1 MSRRPAA
8 LLVALLALV
17 GVSVPVA
24 AQAQSGSYLPGI
36 DVSRWQGSIDWN
48 QVAGDGIR
56 FVFMKATDGTTIV
69 DPTYDTNLAGA
80 RANGIRVG
88 SYHFARPDGSANDAE
103 LEARW
108 FVDNA
113 SITAGSLPPVLD
125 IEVNGGLG
133 AAALTDWALDW
144 LEEVRALTGVRALVY
159 TSPNGWK
166 ERFGNTT
173 RVANAGYDLWV
184 AHWTSG
190 DPLLPASNWGGRGW
204 MVWQYTDCGRVA
216 GIGGCVDRDW
226 FNGTNLNA
234 LTIRQLSVSLQGTGE
249 GVVTGKEVGIDCGD
263 TCSRLLDAGT
273 AVTLTA
279 EAPVGSY
286 FAGWG
291 GACKNAEGDCTTTM
305 NANRNVTATF
315 VEDSE
320 APTAAVVP
328 PKGGE
333 GDTVVTFSEPV
344 SGVDDGSIVVRR
356 KGGAIA
362 QGSITC
368 VAAGG
373 GEVDC
378 VEGSVAE
385 ARFAPD
391 ADLEQG
397 ATYTVTVG
405 ANGSIVDRASN
416 GLEKAVLTFV
426 VPVPVEVEE
435 RDEGVL
441 ATWRPV
447 KSSVA
452 AGGSYVM
459 ERAAGATATFA
470 FSGTSVQWLTIVG
483 PTMGVATV
491 TIDGKLMGT
500 FDQAAGS
507 VAAKARVFKGL
518 SGGSHTLVVK
528 VLGKRGAGSSDA
540 YVAVDGFKVGTQT
553 IATPELETRWRSM
566 KSALASGG
574 SWIVSNAVGAV
585 VSYRFTGSTI
595 IWTTQVG
602 PDQGKAK
609 IIIDGKVVA
618 TVDNYAEARGSIFR
632 TYGGLGGGA
641 HTIRIVVVG
650 TARSGATGTWVT
662 VDGFTVR

>member
-1 MSRRPAA
+1 MPRRTSA
-8 LLVALLALV
+8 LLVALIAAASI
-17 GVSVPVA
+17 GVPVVA
-24 AQAQSGSYLPGI
+24 RAQSGSYLPGI
-36 DVSRWQGSIDWN
+36 DVSRWQGTIDWN

-80 RANGIRVG
+80 RSNGIRVG
-88 SYHFARPDGSANDAE
+88 SYHFARPDGSANDAK
-103 LEARW
+103 LEAKW

-133 AAALTDWALDW
+133 AAALTDWAITW

-190 DPLLPASNWGGRGW
+190 DPIVPASNWGGRGW
-204 MVWQYTDCGRVA
+204 QVWQYTDCGRVA

-234 LTIRQLSVSLQGTGE
+234 LTIRQLNVSVQGTGE
-249 GVVTGKEVGIDCGD
+249 GVVTGKDVGIDCGD
-263 TCSRLLDAGT
+263 TCARLLDAGT

-279 EAPVGSY
+279 DAPVGSY

-315 VEDSE
+315 VEDSDP
-320 APTAAVVP
+320 PTAQVVP

-333 GDTVVTFSEPV
+333 GDTVVTFGEPV
-344 SGVDDGSIVVRR
+344 RGVDDGSIVVRR

-362 QGSITC
+362 QGSISC
-368 VAAGG
+368 VATGG

-378 VEGSVAE
+378 LEGLVAE
-385 ARFAPD
+385 ARFTPD

-405 ANGSIVDRASN
+405 GNGSIVDRASN
-416 GLEKAVLTFV
+416 ALEKAVLTFV
-426 VPVPVEVEE
+426 VPVPVEIEE
-435 RDEGVL
+435 VDEDVL
-441 ATWRPV
+441 ATWRLV

-459 ERAAGATATFA
+459 ERAAGATATFT

-500 FDQAAGS
+500 FDQAAGT
-507 VAAKARVFKGL
+507 VASKARVFKGL
-518 SGGSHTLVVK
+518 SSGSHTLVVK

-540 YVAVDGFKVGTQT
+540 YVAIDGFKVGTQT
-553 IATPELETRWRSM
+553 IATPDLETRWRSM
-566 KSALASGG
+566 KSPLASGG
-574 SWIVSNAVGAV
+574 KWIVSNAAGAT
-585 VSYRFTGSTI
+585 VSYRFTGATI

-618 TVDNYAEARGSIFR
+618 TVDNYAATRGSIFR

-650 TARSGATGTWVT
+650 TARSGATGTWIT
-662 VDGFTVR
+662 IDGFTVR

>member
-17 GVSVPVA
+17 GVSLPVV

-36 DVSRWQGSIDWN
+36 DVSRWQGTIDWG
-48 QVAGDGIR
+48 QVAGDGVR

-69 DPTYDTNLAGA
+69 DPTYETNLAGA

-88 SYHFARPDGSANDAE
+88 TYHFARPDGSANDAQ

-108 FVDNA
+108 FVENA
-113 SITAGSLPPVLD
+113 TITAGSLPPVLD
-125 IEVNGGLG
+125 IEVDGGLG
-133 AAALTDWALDW
+133 ASALTDWALDW

-173 RVANAGYDLWV
+173 RVADAGYDLWI

-190 DPLLPASNWGGRGW
+190 DPVLPASGWGGRGW
-204 MVWQYTDCGRVA
+204 QVWQYTDCGRVA

-234 LTIRQLSVSLQGTGE
+234 ITIRQLSVSLQGTGE
-249 GVVTGKEVGIDCGD
+249 GVVKGKEVGIDCGD
-263 TCSRLLDAGT
+263 TCDRLLDAGT
-273 AVTLTA
+273 PVTLSATA
-279 EAPVGSY
+279 PEGSY

-315 VEDSE
+315 VEDSDP
-320 APTAAVVP
+320 PTAQVVA

-344 SGVDDGSIVVRR
+344 TGVDDGSIVVRR

-362 QGSITC
+362 RGSITC
-368 VAAGG
+368 FAAGG

-378 VEGSVAE
+378 VEGPVTE
-385 ARFAPD
+385 ARFTPD
-391 ADLEQG
+391 TDLEQG
-397 ATYTVTVG
+397 ATYAVTAG
-405 ANGSIVDRASN
+405 ANGSIVDRAKN
-416 GLEKAVLTFV
+416 ALEKALLTFV

-447 KSSVA
+447 KSSIA

-459 ERAAGATATFA
+459 ERAAGATATFE
-470 FSGTSVQWLTIVG
+470 FSGSSVQWLTIVG
-483 PTMGVATV
+483 PTMGIATV

-507 VAAKARVFKGL
+507 VATKARVFKGL

-566 KSALASGG
+566 KSSLASGG
-574 SWIVSNAVGAV
+574 AWIVSNAVGST

-609 IIIDGKVVA
+609 IVIDGKVVA
-618 TVDNYAEARGSIFR
+618 TVDNYADARGSIFR

>member
-1 MSRRPAA
+1 MSRRSAA
-8 LLVALLALV
+8 LIVALLAFV

-36 DVSRWQGSIDWN
+36 DVSRWQGTIDWG

-69 DPTYDTNLAGA
+69 DPTYDTNSAGA

-88 SYHFARPDGSANDAE
+88 SYHFARPDGSAGDAK

-173 RVANAGYDLWV
+173 RVADAGYDLWV

-190 DPLLPASNWGGRGW
+190 DPLLPASTWGGRGW
-204 MVWQYTDCGRVA
+204 QVWQYTDCGRVA

-234 LTIRQLSVSLQGTGE
+234 LTIRELSVSLEGTGE
-249 GVVTGKEVGIDCGD
+249 GTVKGKDVGIDCGD

-286 FAGWG
+286 FAGWS

-305 NANRNVTATF
+305 NANRTVSATF
-315 VEDSE
+315 IEDAD
-320 APTAAVVP
+320 APTAEVVP
-328 PKGGE
+328 PKAGE
-333 GDTVVTFSEPV
+333 GETTVRFDEPV

-362 QGSITC
+362 RGSLTC
-368 VAAGG
+368 LAAGG

-378 VEGSVAE
+378 VEGSVSE
-385 ARFAPD
+385 ARFTPD

-405 ANGSIVDRASN
+405 ANGSIVDRAKN
-416 GLEKAVLTFV
+416 ALEKAVLTFI
-426 VPVPVEVEE
+426 VPVPVEIEE

-441 ATWRPV
+441 ASWRIV
-447 KSSVA
+447 RSSVA

-459 ERAAGATATFA
+459 ERAAGATASFT
-470 FSGTSVQWLTIVG
+470 FSGSSVQWLTVVG

-528 VLGKRGAGSSDA
+528 VLGKRGAGSSDT

-553 IATPELETRWRSM
+553 IANPELTTTWRSM
-566 KSALASGG
+566 NSPFASGG
-574 SWIVSNAVGAV
+574 KWIVSNAAGAT
-585 VSYRFTGSTI
+585 VSYRFTGASI

-618 TVDNYAEARGSIFR
+618 TVDNYAETRGSIFR